1 MSSDGVTR
9 ISVEISGSEISF
21 ETGRMAKQASGA
33 VVVRQGDTMVL
44 CTAVAGSVRDVD
56 FLPLTVDVEERMYA
70 SGKIPG
76 SFFKREGRPG
86 EKGTLTARM
95 IDRPIRPLFPKEWRY
110 DTQLVAIPL
119 SIDHEHPYDI
129 LAMNGASTALMIS
142 DIPLPTP
149 VGAVRIGKIDGNFV
163 VNPNEADLLAD
174 SENASDLDLIVAGTE
189 EAILMVEA
197 GANEIPEAEILDALD
212 IAHAEIKKLC
222 ALQRELAEKVGKE
235 KKVFETIGVDAA
247 VLDAIRSSHGSALEA
262 ATQVEDKLDRQDA
275 TKAVEQQILEQ
286 HAPAAGESAS
296 EDQLVEAKQKRA
308 AVQMA
313 FDKLEKSIIRERI
326 AVDKKRPDGR
336 GADEIRDISIEVGVT
351 PRTHG
356 SALFTRGQTQA
367 LSVVAMGT
375 LKEEMRLD
383 TLGLETKKYYWHHYN
398 FPPFSVGEAGRMG
411 GVKRRDIGH
420 GALAERALAPMVP
433 SIEEFPYS
441 IRVVS
446 DILES
451 NGSSSMASVC
461 GSSLSL
467 MDAGVP
473 IKRPV
478 AGIAMGLIKEGED
491 YIVLTD
497 IAGVEDH
504 LGDMDFKVAGTE
516 RGITALQMD
525 IKITGVTFDILRDA
539 LSQAKNAR
547 TFILGKMADTIGS
560 PREQLSQFAPRIQ
573 TIQIDPSQIG
583 LLIGKGG
590 ETIRGLADEFESQ
603 IDVND
608 DGQVLI
614 YSANGEL
621 GDALVERVRVMMKEV
636 EVGDE
641 YVGKVVKTT
650 TFGAF
655 IELSKGTDGLLHI
668 SNVSPGQ
675 RVESVED
682 VLNKGDEINVRVV
695 EVDRERGRIGL
706 RLADD
711 PDIAGKSVEE
721 LAGVGTGGGAG
732 AGADVRRATAV
743 GATGRSVTAAP
754 GDRAATAAERS
765 AAAPAPDNHAGFR
778 RASGHRARAQRALG
792 GARLLDRHRIGRRVR
807 RPGGHLAPARA
818 HAVSRHRALRLAGD
832 RPDLRR
838 DGRRGQRG
846 HRQGIDV
853 AVHARARRPS
863 AARLRGDGRHGLPSA
878 LRRAGDRAR
887 GRARGDRDVRR
898 RPAGQGLRRARRGRV
913 RRAPARARGDR
924 HRGGRRRRLARAAGG
939 LPRGALRAA
948 EPRHRRRRLARARRA
963 RADGDDARSSARAGL
978 QRPAGGRRAFAPG
991 FERTGLRAPR
1001 ALRGEG
1007 HRAVPRMRRRRRA
1020 GARGRAALCAA
1031 RARRRAR
1038 RDVLLAAVPG
1048 GARAPWPRLLG
1059 LLLLQPLRAL
1069 RRDRPVRGHA
1079 PGQPRRRR
1087 SR

>member
-1 MSSDGVTR
+1 MSSDAVTR
-9 ISVEISGSEISF
+9 VSVEIAGSEISF

-44 CTAVAGSVRDVD
+44 ATAVAGSLRDVD

-70 SGKIPG
+70 AGKIPG

-119 SIDHEHPYDI
+119 SIDHVHPYDI
-129 LAMNGASTALMIS
+129 LAMNGASAALMIS

-163 VNPNEADLLAD
+163 VNPSEEDLLGAPVD
-174 SENASDLDLIVAGTE
+174 NEDGGSDLDLIVAGTE

-212 IAHAEIKKLC
+212 IAHAAIKKLC
-222 ALQRELAEKVGKE
+222 ALQRDLAAKVGKE
-235 KKVFETIGVDAA
+235 KKVFETIAVDEQ
-247 VLDAIRSSHGSALEA
+247 LLQEIRSSHGAALDA
-262 ATQVEDKLDRQDA
+262 ATQVEDKLERQDA
-275 TKAVEQQILEQ
+275 TKEAEAAILE
-286 HAPAAGESAS
+286 HYAPAPPEAAS
-296 EDQLVEAKQKRA
+296 EHELLAAKERRA
-308 AVQMA
+308 AVQLA

-326 AVDKKRPDGR
+326 AVHKKRPDGR
-336 GADEIRDISIEVGVT
+336 AEDEIRDISIEVGVT

-375 LKEEMRLD
+375 LKEEMRID

-539 LSQAKNAR
+539 LAQAKEAR
-547 TFILGKMADTIGS
+547 TFILGKMADVIGT

-590 ETIRGLADEFESQ
+590 ETIRGLSEEFDSQ

-614 YSANGEL
+614 YSANGEQ
-621 GDALVERVRVMMKEV
+621 GDALVERVRMMMKEV

-655 IELSKGTDGLLHI
+655 IELAKGTDGLLHI
-668 SNVSPGQ
+668 SNVSPGE

-706 RLADD
+706 RLAED

-721 LAGVGTGGGAG
+721 LAGVGTGGGG
-732 AGADVRRATAV
+732 GGGGSRGPRD
-743 GATGRSVTAAP
+743 
-754 GDRAATAAERS
+754 
-765 AAAPAPDNHAGFR
+765 
-778 RASGHRARAQRALG
+778 G
-792 GARLLDRHRIGRRVR
+792 GARNGRERSER
-807 RPGGHLAPARA
+807 RPRRSDERGSG
-818 HAVSRHRALRLAGD
+818 
-832 RPDLRR
+832 RP
-838 DGRRGQRG
+838 
-846 HRQGIDV
+846 
-853 AVHARARRPS
+853 
-863 AARLRGDGRHGLPSA
+863 RHG
-878 LRRAGDRAR
+878 R
-887 GRARGDRDVRR
+887 DRD
-898 RPAGQGLRRARRGRV
+898 
-913 RRAPARARGDR
+913 
-924 HRGGRRRRLARAAGG
+924 
-939 LPRGALRAA
+939 
-948 EPRHRRRRLARARRA
+948 
-963 RADGDDARSSARAGL
+963 
-978 QRPAGGRRAFAPG
+978 
-991 FERTGLRAPR
+991 
-1001 ALRGEG
+1001 
-1007 HRAVPRMRRRRRA
+1007 
-1020 GARGRAALCAA
+1020 
-1031 RARRRAR
+1031 
-1038 RDVLLAAVPG
+1038 
-1048 GARAPWPRLLG
+1048 
-1059 LLLLQPLRAL
+1059 
-1069 RRDRPVRGHA
+1069 
-1079 PGQPRRRR
+1079 
-1087 SR
+1087 

>member
-1 MSSDGVTR
+1 MSSEAPTRVSVT
-9 ISVEISGSEISF
+9 IAGSEISF
-21 ETGRMAKQASGA
+21 ETGHMAKQASGA

-44 CTAVAGSVRDVD
+44 ATAVAGTLRDVD

-70 SGKIPG
+70 TGKIPG

-86 EKGTLTARM
+86 EKATLTARM
-95 IDRPIRPLFPKEWRY
+95 IDRPLRPLFPKDWRY

-119 SIDHEHPYDI
+119 SVDHEHPYDI
-129 LAMNGASTALMIS
+129 LAMNGASAAVMIS
-142 DIPLPTP
+142 DIPFPSP
-149 VGAVRIGKIDGNFV
+149 VGAVRVGKVDGNFV
-163 VNPNEADLLAD
+163 VNPDEALLSASGTTEPTD
-174 SENASDLDLIVAGTE
+174 SSDLDLVVAGTE
-189 EAILMVEA
+189 DAILMVEA

-212 IAHAEIKKLC
+212 IAHSEIKKIC
-222 ALQRELAEKVGKE
+222 AAQRELAERVGKE
-235 KKVFETIGVDAA
+235 KKAFEAIEVDAS
-247 VLDAIRSSHGSALEA
+247 VLEEVRSRYFADLDA
-262 ATQVEDKLDRQDA
+262 ATQVEDKLARQDA
-275 TKAVEQQILEQ
+275 TKAVETAVLEAL
-286 HAPAAGESAS
+286 APGAPEGAS
-296 EDQLVEAKQKRA
+296 EEQLQSARERRA
-308 AVQMA
+308 AVLLA
-313 FDKLEKSIIRERI
+313 FEKLEKSIIRERI

-336 GADEIRDISIEVGVT
+336 AESEIRDIAIEVGAL

-367 LSVVAMGT
+367 LSVAALGT

-398 FPPFSVGEAGRMG
+398 FPPFSVGEAGRIG
-411 GVKRRDIGH
+411 GVKRRDVGH

-478 AGIAMGLIKEGED
+478 AGIAMGLIKEGDD

-525 IKITGVTFDILRDA
+525 IKISGVTFEILRDA
-539 LSQAKNAR
+539 LTQAKEAR
-547 TFILGKMADTIGS
+547 TFILGRMGEVIGA

-590 ETIRGLADEFESQ
+590 ETIRALSEEFDSQ

-621 GDALVERVRVMMKEV
+621 ADALVERVRMMMKEV

-668 SNVSPGQ
+668 SNVSPGE

-682 VLNKGDEINVRVV
+682 VLSKGDEVTVRVV

-706 RLADD
+706 RLAHD

-721 LAGVGTGGGAG
+721 LAGVGTGGG
-732 AGADVRRATAV
+732 
-743 GATGRSVTAAP
+743 
-754 GDRAATAAERS
+754 
-765 AAAPAPDNHAGFR
+765 
-778 RASGHRARAQRALG
+778 G
-792 GARLLDRHRIGRRVR
+792 GG
-807 RPGGHLAPARA
+807 
-818 HAVSRHRALRLAGD
+818 
-832 RPDLRR
+832 
-838 DGRRGQRG
+838 
-846 HRQGIDV
+846 
-853 AVHARARRPS
+853 RPS
-863 AARLRGDGRHGLPSA
+863 REGPRRNGR
-878 LRRAGDRAR
+878 D
-887 GRARGDRDVRR
+887 
-898 RPAGQGLRRARRGRV
+898 
-913 RRAPARARGDR
+913 
-924 HRGGRRRRLARAAGG
+924 RGGRREGER
-939 LPRGALRAA
+939 
-948 EPRHRRRRLARARRA
+948 
-963 RADGDDARSSARAGL
+963 
-978 QRPAGGRRAFAPG
+978 GGRP
-991 FERTGLRAPR
+991 PR
-1001 ALRGEG
+1001 
-1007 HRAVPRMRRRRRA
+1007 P
-1020 GARGRAALCAA
+1020 
-1031 RARRRAR
+1031 
-1038 RDVLLAAVPG
+1038 
-1048 GARAPWPRLLG
+1048 
-1059 LLLLQPLRAL
+1059 
-1069 RRDRPVRGHA
+1069 RRDRDRD
-1079 PGQPRRRR
+1079 
-1087 SR
+1087 

>member
-1 MSSDGVTR
+1 MSSDAVTR
-9 ISVEISGSEISF
+9 VSVEIAGSEISF

-44 CTAVAGSVRDVD
+44 ATAVAGSLRDVD

-70 SGKIPG
+70 AGKIPG

-95 IDRPIRPLFPKEWRY
+95 IDRPIRPLFPKDWRY

-119 SIDHEHPYDI
+119 SIDHVHPYDI
-129 LAMNGASTALMIS
+129 LAMNGASAALMIS

-163 VNPNEADLLAD
+163 VNPPEEDLLAGA
-174 SENASDLDLIVAGTE
+174 ENSSDLDLIVAGTE

-212 IAHAEIKKLC
+212 IAHAAIKKIC
-222 ALQRELAEKVGKE
+222 ALQRDLAAKVGKE
-235 KKVFETIGVDAA
+235 KKVFETIQVDPA
-247 VLDAIRSSHGSALEA
+247 VLDAIRSSHGAALEA
-262 ATQVEDKLDRQDA
+262 ATQVEDKLERQDA
-275 TKAVEQQILEQ
+275 TKAVEAAILEQ
-286 HAPAAGESAS
+286 HAPAAPEGAS
-296 EDQLVEAKQKRA
+296 EEQLVGAKARRA
-308 AVQMA
+308 AVQLA

-326 AVDKKRPDGR
+326 AVHKKRPDGR
-336 GADEIRDISIEVGVT
+336 SENEIRDISIEVGVT

-375 LKEEMRLD
+375 LKEEMRID

-433 SIEEFPYS
+433 SIEDFPYS

-478 AGIAMGLIKEGED
+478 AGIAMGLIKEGND

-539 LSQAKNAR
+539 LAQAKEAR
-547 TFILGKMADTIGS
+547 TFILGKMADVIKT
-560 PREQLSQFAPRIQ
+560 PREQLSLYAPRIQ

-621 GDALVERVRVMMKEV
+621 GDALVERVRMMMKEV

-655 IELSKGTDGLLHI
+655 IELAKGTDGLLHI

-675 RVESVED
+675 RVDSVED
-682 VLNKGDEINVRVV
+682 VLNKGDEVNVRVV

-706 RLADD
+706 RLAED

-721 LAGVGTGGGAG
+721 LAGVGTGGG
-732 AGADVRRATAV
+732 
-743 GATGRSVTAAP
+743 
-754 GDRAATAAERS
+754 
-765 AAAPAPDNHAGFR
+765 
-778 RASGHRARAQRALG
+778 G
-792 GARLLDRHRIGRRVR
+792 GGNRGPRE
-807 RPGGHLAPARA
+807 GG
-818 HAVSRHRALRLAGD
+818 
-832 RPDLRR
+832 
-838 DGRRGQRG
+838 
-846 HRQGIDV
+846 
-853 AVHARARRPS
+853 RPS
-863 AARLRGDGRHGLPSA
+863 SNGR
-878 LRRAGDRAR
+878 DRS
-887 GRARGDRDVRR
+887 DR
-898 RPAGQGLRRARRGRV
+898 
-913 RRAPARARGDR
+913 
-924 HRGGRRRRLARAAGG
+924 GRRREGE
-939 LPRGALRAA
+939 RGSGR
-948 EPRHRRRRLARARRA
+948 PRH
-963 RADGDDARSSARAGL
+963 
-978 QRPAGGRRAFAPG
+978 GR
-991 FERTGLRAPR
+991 
-1001 ALRGEG
+1001 
-1007 HRAVPRMRRRRRA
+1007 
-1020 GARGRAALCAA
+1020 
-1031 RARRRAR
+1031 
-1038 RDVLLAAVPG
+1038 D
-1048 GARAPWPRLLG
+1048 
-1059 LLLLQPLRAL
+1059 
-1069 RRDRPVRGHA
+1069 
-1079 PGQPRRRR
+1079 
-1087 SR
+1087 